1 MKWNLTAPFCTC
13 IVVLVLAAS
22 AFAQWKEQ
30 VLYSF
35 QGGTDGSAPAGAV
48 VFDKQGY
55 LYGATSFAASP
66 SCAGVGGCGM
76 VYRLSPA
83 ENGDP
88 WTETI
93 LHVFQGLAFGDGG
106 GPEGGLVMDAAGNLY
121 GTTAYNGTGQCTLLG
136 SVVGCGVVYE
146 MSPPSQPGGAWTEA
160 VLYSFRGGADGSFPS
175 GDLVFD
181 KAGNLYGATRFGG
194 GKGTNCNFLYG
205 GNCGTIFELS
215 PPKTT
220 GDPWTEKVLHSFGS
234 AGLWSVFG
242 DGAEPNGGL
251 ILDEEGNL
259 YGTTYFGGYAAGHC
273 NGGVGG
279 TGCGTVF
286 ELVRPGAPG
295 GDWTEN
301 LLYRFNAGNAG
312 VKDGVSP
319 AAGVVFDKTGNLYG
333 TTYDGG
339 TDGWG
344 IAFELKR
351 PSGSNTPWSEDI
363 LCNFTVTNGA
373 IPSGPVLIDPR
384 DGSLYVTAAGGGT
397 SRGGTLSRLQAASV
411 SGSGRTTWSDTVL
424 YNFVG
429 GGTNAAH
436 PGSKLV
442 LHSGTLYSNSL
453 WGGTGP
459 CQGGCGTVYKV
470 WP

>member
-1 MKWNLTAPFCTC
+1 MTRQSKLSILVILALATTA
-13 IVVLVLAAS
+13 A
-22 AFAQWKEQ
+22 AQWNEQ

-146 MSPPSQPGGAWTEA
+146 MSPPAQPGGSWTET
-160 VLYSFRGGADGSFPS
+160 VIYSFQVDNDGSFPW

-215 PPKTT
+215 PPKTK
-220 GDPWTEKVLHSFGS
+220 GGAWTEKVLHSF
-234 AGLWSVFG
+234 AGTEQWSIAG
-242 DGAEPNGGL
+242 DGGNPNGGL
-251 ILDEEGNL
+251 VLDAAGNIYGTTQVGGFDCLHSSEQGCGTVFGLAPPEGNGGAWTETILHLFFVSSLDGAGPDAGLVLDEEGNL
-259 YGTTYFGGYAAGHC
+259 FGTTTS
-273 NGGVGG
+273 GGVGLE
-279 TGCGTVF
+279 GTVF
-286 ELVRPGAPG
+286 ELTR
-295 GDWTEN
+295 
-301 LLYRFNAGNAG
+301 
-312 VKDGVSP
+312 
-319 AAGVVFDKTGNLYG
+319 AAGSGADWAENILY
-333 TTYDGG
+333 
-339 TDGWG
+339 
-344 IAFELKR
+344 
-351 PSGSNTPWSEDI
+351 
-363 LCNFTVTNGA
+363 NFTVTNGDL
-373 IPSGPVLIDPR
+373 PSGPVLFDPR

-424 YNFVG
+424 YDFVG

-436 PGSKLV
+436 PDSKLV